1 MLARLVRI
9 SIFENHK
16 TMSRR
21 LFALLPLLTLACS
34 AGGSSGGPSRVNGGG
49 GSGGT
54 GNQGTGGIPINT
66 GSGGDVSVVGAC
78 SMNCT
83 DFSDQPI
90 FDSGAGTDSASKF
103 GDASTGGPAADCIA
117 EPADGALVP
126 RNWWRPRVHFAAG
139 AGETLFE
146 IRFHADVEKND
157 LVVYTT
163 KNSYLMPADAWKG
176 VAAHAAGSALTI
188 TVRGTSAGGGT
199 VSKAT
204 SKLNIAGVDAG
215 GAMVYWATTSVD
227 ETETASKLVGFQVGE
242 EGTVD
247 ALHIADVKESNLF
260 NELGDQKASPP
271 VSGAAPAGQVSCIGC
286 HTSTPDGKAVAFKD
300 GWPWAGIVSSI
311 EKDTVGQRP
320 SYVTDVGAREIQQP
334 FVGTFTFSP
343 AFWSD
348 TSHIAVGVYG
358 APSMGLGW
366 TGTNRNIVSSAE
378 LSWYELSAMGTMPTT
393 GMAVSSAVVADENT
407 TWGMIPRTGDT
418 RAAVMPDWSH
428 DGKTIVYT
436 STTQAAGGHV
446 GGLAS
451 DGVTVLGTPTES
463 DIYTVPFNNKAGGA
477 ATPVNGAA
485 TAGVAEYYPDFS
497 ADDQLIAYT
506 RVGNTNG
513 YFYYRA
519 DGEINVIPAAG
530 GTPLR
535 LAANSP
541 PACGGETSPGVLNSW
556 PKWSPTVEVD
566 AQGNKFYFLVFS
578 SARHYDEQFQLA
590 PNKYTPQGTDARS
603 SQMYLAA
610 IEVSSTGQV
619 TDFPA
624 VYIWNQTPMTSNLT
638 PAWDEFKIPQ
648 VVVK

>member
-1 MLARLVRI
+1 
-9 SIFENHK
+9 
-16 TMSRR
+16 MSRR
-21 LFALLPLLTLACS
+21 LFAFLPVLTLACS
-34 AGGSSGGPSRVNGGG
+34 AGGSGVHSNVTPGSGGS

-54 GNQGTGGIPINT
+54 SSINT
-66 GSGGDVSVVGAC
+66 GNGGGINTGNGGGVSVVGAC
-78 SMNCT
+78 SSNCT

-90 FDSGAGTDSASKF
+90 FDSGAGADSASKF
-103 GDASTGGPAADCIA
+103 GDASSGGPAADCIT
-117 EPADGALVP
+117 EPTDGALVP
-126 RNWWRPRVHFAAG
+126 RNWWRPRVHFSPA

-163 KNSYLMPADAWKG
+163 KNSYLMPADAWAG
-176 VAAHAAGSALTI
+176 VAAHAAGGALTV
-188 TVRGTSAGGGT
+188 TVRGTSASGGT
-199 VSKAT
+199 VSKAS

-215 GAMVYWATTSVD
+215 GAMVYWATTSVE
-227 ETETASKLVGFQVGE
+227 ETLTASKLVGFQVGE
-242 EGTVD
+242 EGSVD
-247 ALHIADVKESNLF
+247 ALHIADVKETNLF
-260 NELGDQKASPP
+260 NEAGDIKTAPA

-286 HTSTPDGKAVAFKD
+286 HTSTPDGRAVAFKD

-320 SYVTDVGAREIQQP
+320 TYVTDVGAREIQQP
-334 FVGTFTFSP
+334 FIGTFTFSP

-348 TSHIAVGVYG
+348 TSHIGVSVYG
-358 APSMGLGW
+358 APTVSEGW
-366 TGTNRNIVSSAE
+366 TGVNRNIVTSAE
-378 LSWYELSAMGTMPTT
+378 LTWFELSAMGTMPTT
-393 GMAVSSAVVADENT
+393 GAAVSSAVLADQNT
-407 TWGMIPRTGDT
+407 TWGLIPRTGDT

-436 STTQAAGGHV
+436 STTQIAGGHV
-446 GGLAS
+446 GGLLAS
-451 DGVTVLGTPTES
+451 DGVTVLSTPTES

-497 ADDQLIAYT
+497 ADDQFIAYT
-506 RVGNTNG
+506 RVNNING

-519 DGEINVIPAAG
+519 DGEIAVISAAG
-530 GTPLR
+530 GTPMH
-535 LAANSP
+535 LAANNP
-541 PACGGETSPGVLNSW
+541 PACSGELSPGVLNSW
-556 PKWSPTVEVD
+556 PKWSPTVETD

-578 SARHYDEQFQLA
+578 SARKYDEQFQLT
-590 PNKYTPQGTDARS
+590 PNQYTPKGTDARS

-610 IEVSSTGQV
+610 IMVTPSGQI